1 MSVTVNDILTLPCMN
16 GAKVVAGEGGLTKA
30 LSTVSVL
37 EYADP
42 NALQEDLF
50 HNDEFSGS
58 EIVITAF
65 ANIANEV
72 ELQCANIRRLSA
84 AGEIG
89 LILYYVGI
97 FMPSV
102 DQKLIDLANQLDF
115 VLIVMPENR
124 MDLRYSEVISE
135 VMEAVIKD
143 QATEISLLLDV
154 LDQMSR
160 LPEHQRT
167 IDAVL
172 RMARDRSRT
181 SLILVDSLGRAL
193 GQANWPMSLD
203 LQVSDFSD
211 IEIMAPVSLSNNRT
225 VWRCPLNQSN
235 PHSMELYLVK
245 DGMPVSRELI
255 LQMVELVRLA
265 VSLWSSRHAEIQIS
279 ELIRAIL
286 RDEPLKMRRLADL
299 FHIDVSSIHSMWVL
313 RIDNA
318 DETQR
323 QRFEMETLEQL
334 RELLVHRSNTV
345 IADIYEG
352 YIVGFMAWQD
362 KGENVVNLSNELVE
376 QLADSGIHVTITR
389 CHSLIDTA
397 DVRRAFLLIKDQ
409 VDSAKCIW
417 PTRQN
422 YSLEELEFA
431 NQCHKTV
438 DEGEKTLAKAMKP
451 LNLLKEFS
459 EDAELLNTLCVYL
472 LDAESSVT
480 RCAEL
485 LFLHKNT
492 IKYRLSRIGLC
503 LGHHVDKEPEK
514 FYLYRAAVMYRL
526 LEKHI

>member
-1 MSVTVNDILTLPCMN
+1 MSITVVDILKLPCLN
-16 GAKVVAGEGGLTKA
+16 GAKVVAGEGGLMKP
-30 LSTVSVL
+30 LSSVSVL

-42 NALQEDLF
+42 SVLQEELF

-72 ELQCANIRRLSA
+72 DLQCANIRRLAA

-102 DQKLIDLANQLDF
+102 DQKLIDIANELNF

-143 QATEISLLLDV
+143 QTTEITLLPDV

-181 SLILVDSLGRAL
+181 SLILTDSHGRAL

-203 LQVSDFSD
+203 LQVNDFTCVD
-211 IEIMAPVSLSNNRT
+211 IMCPVSLPNNRT
-225 VWRCPLNQSN
+225 VWRCPLNQGN
-235 PHSMELYLVK
+235 LQSMELYLVK
-245 DGMPVSRELI
+245 DGNPISRELV
-255 LQMVELVRLA
+255 LQTVELVRLA
-265 VSLWSSRHAEIQIS
+265 VSLWSSTHAEIQIS

-286 RDEPLKMRRLADL
+286 RDEPRKMRRLADL
-299 FHIDVSSIHSMWVL
+299 FHIDVASIHSMWVL
-313 RIDNA
+313 CLENTNEA
-318 DETQR
+318 QR
-323 QRFEMETLEQL
+323 QPHEMEALTQL
-334 RELLVHRSNTV
+334 QKHLSHRCDTV
-345 IADIYEG
+345 IADTYED
-352 YIVGFMAWQD
+352 YVVGFMVWQD
-362 KGENVVNLSNELVE
+362 KGESIMDLSNALLEHLTSVGIQVNL
-376 QLADSGIHVTITR
+376 AR
-389 CHSLIDTA
+389 CHSLSNTT
-397 DVRRAFLLIKDQ
+397 DVRQAFLLIKDHLN
-409 VDSAKCIW
+409 DAKQIW

-422 YSLEELEFA
+422 FSQEELEFA
-431 NQCHKTV
+431 AQCRKTV
-438 DEGEKTLAKAMKP
+438 DNGEERLTKALKP
-451 LNLLKEFS
+451 LNLLNDFS
-459 EDAELLNTLCVYL
+459 EGTDLIDTLSAYL
-472 LDAESSVT
+472 LDAESSVS
-480 RCAEL
+480 RCADL

-492 IKYRLSRIGLC
+492 IKYRLGRIGNC

-514 FYLYRAAVMYRL
+514 FFLYRAVALNRL
-526 LEKHI
+526 LG